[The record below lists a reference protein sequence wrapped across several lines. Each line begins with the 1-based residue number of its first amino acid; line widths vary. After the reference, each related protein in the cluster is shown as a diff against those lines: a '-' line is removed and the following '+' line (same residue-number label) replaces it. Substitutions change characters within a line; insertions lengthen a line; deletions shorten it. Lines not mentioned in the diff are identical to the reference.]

1 MAKNDNL
8 GDYLSDIAD
17 AIRAKKGTSEPI
29 NAQDF
34 ADEITSIEGGGG
46 GTSSSMWT
54 GHADSKGLKAIG
66 WTDEDI
72 AYYQKY
78 GVNWNEEDDQY
89 HLVSDE
95 NKAMYGVINADN
107 IADFANELVYL
118 PKIDTSGKTSFAS
131 WLLDCSAL
139 VAIPMIDT
147 SSATTVQSMC
157 EGCGSLVCFP
167 LLDFSNVANIS
178 RLFYNCGCLTYIPPL
193 NTQKATNWSYFCRYA
208 YALQTMP
215 DLNTSA
221 STNFNYTFSNCT
233 SLSTVRLMDV
243 GKGASFNGVFGA
255 CYGARNI
262 FLKGLNKSLALSSM
276 SALTKESLLYII
288 NNAKASTAITL
299 TLSTYSY
306 TKYSEDA
313 DVIAALANKTNI
325 SLASA

>member
-1 MAKNDNL
+1 MAKNNNL

-17 AIRAKKGTSEPI
+17 AIRAKKGTTEPI

-34 ADEITSIEGGGG
+34 ASEIASIEGNGAPS
-46 GTSSSMWT
+46 TSMWT
-54 GHADSKGLKAIG
+54 GHADAEGLRAIG
-66 WTDEDI
+66 WTDDDI

-95 NKAMYGVINADN
+95 NKAMYGIINADN

-118 PKIDTSGKTSFAS
+118 PKIDTSGKESFAS
-131 WLLDCSAL
+131 WLLDCGAL

-147 SSATTVQSMC
+147 SSATTVQAMC
-157 EGCGSLVCFP
+157 EDCGSLRCFP
-167 LLDFSNVANIS
+167 PLDFSNVTNIS
-178 RLFYNCGCLTYIPPL
+178 RLFYNCGSLTYIPPL
-193 NTQKATNWSYFCRYA
+193 NTPKATNWSYFCRYA

-215 DLNTSA
+215 DLDTSA
-221 STNFNYTFSNCT
+221 STNFNYTFSNCN

-243 GKGASFNGVFGA
+243 GKGASFNGTFGA
-255 CYGARNI
+255 CNGARNI
-262 FLKGLNKSLALSSM
+262 FLKGLNRSLSLSAAP
-276 SALTKESLLYII
+276 ALTKESLLYII
-288 NNAKASTAITL
+288 NNAKTSAITI
-299 TLSTYSY
+299 TLSAYSY

-313 DVIAALANKTNI
+313 DVVAALANKSNI